1 MWERT
6 ATDLAAAI
14 RAREVTPR
22 EVVAAFLGR
31 IEELNPSVNAIVTLL
46 DPELALAAA
55 DQAPPGPLHG
65 LPIAVKDLEDT
76 AGMRTTY
83 GSPLFKDHVPDS
95 DSLLVER
102 LRQAGAVIIGKT
114 NTPEFGA
121 GSQTFN
127 AVFGATKNPHD
138 LTKTPG
144 GSSGGAA
151 AAVAAGMVPFAD
163 GSDLGASVRNP
174 AAFCGLYGLR
184 PTPGRI
190 PDHGPGDPYDP
201 FPVLGTIGRTPQD
214 VALLFS
220 VLAGPDPRDPFSI
233 QEPWPL
239 PTSLRTDPS
248 TLRIAW
254 SDTLGGLPVEPEVT
268 RVLQTARASLEALG
282 CTVTEAEPDF
292 SGADECFEVLRGVKF
307 AAAFESIV
315 DDLKP
320 TLRANVRFGQHLDA
334 TRIAKAIAL
343 RGELFTR
350 MREFL
355 TGYDVLAAPVTQVA
369 PFSVDLEYP
378 TEIAGQPMGSY
389 LEWFRSCSRI
399 TVTGHP
405 ALAVPAGRT
414 PDGLPIGLQ
423 LVGRHRGELQLLQ
436 LAEALRG

>member
-1 MWERT
+1 MWQRP
-6 ATDLAAAI
+6 ATELAAAI
-14 RAREVTPR
+14 RAGEVTPR
-22 EVVAAFLGR
+22 EVVAAFLDR
-31 IEELNPSVNAIVTLL
+31 IDEQNPSVNAIVTLL
-46 DPELALAAA
+46 DREQALQAA
-55 DQAPPGPLHG
+55 DAAPPGPLHG

-83 GSPLFKDHVPDS
+83 GSTLFQDHVPDG

-102 LRQAGAVIIGKT
+102 LREAGAVIIGKT

-127 AVFGATKNPHD
+127 AVFGATRNPYD

-151 AAVAAGMVPFAD
+151 AAVAAGMIPFAD

-201 FPVLGTIGRTPQD
+201 FPVLGTIARTPQD

-239 PTSLRTDPS
+239 PGALVCEPA

-268 RVLQTARASLEALG
+268 RVLRA
-282 CTVTEAEPDF
+282 VR
-292 SGADECFEVLRGVKF
+292 ADL
-307 AAAFESIV
+307 
-315 DDLKP
+315 
-320 TLRANVRFGQHLDA
+320 
-334 TRIAKAIAL
+334 
-343 RGELFTR
+343 
-350 MREFL
+350 
-355 TGYDVLAAPVTQVA
+355 
-369 PFSVDLEYP
+369 
-378 TEIAGQPMGSY
+378 
-389 LEWFRSCSRI
+389 
-399 TVTGHP
+399 
-405 ALAVPAGRT
+405 
-414 PDGLPIGLQ
+414 
-423 LVGRHRGELQLLQ
+423 
-436 LAEALRG
+436 

>member
-1 MWERT
+1 MWHRT
-6 ATDLAAAI
+6 ATELAAAI

-22 EVVAAFLGR
+22 EVVASHLER
-31 IEELNPSVNAIVTLL
+31 IEEMNPQVNAIVTLE
-46 DPELALAAA
+46 DPERALAAA
-55 DQAPPGPLHG
+55 DQAPPGPLQG

-76 AGMRTTY
+76 AGLRTTY
-83 GSPLFKDHVPDS
+83 GSPLFKDHVPAT

-102 LRQAGAVIIGKT
+102 LKQAGAIIVGKT

-127 AVFGATKNPHD
+127 PLFGATRNPHD

-151 AAVAAGMVPFAD
+151 AAVAANMIPFAD

-190 PDHGPGDPYDP
+190 PDHGPGDPFDP
-201 FPVLGTIGRTPQD
+201 LPVLGTIARTPAD

-220 VLAGPDPRDPFSI
+220 ALAGPDPRDPFSI
-233 QEPWPL
+233 QEPWPT
-239 PTSLRTDPS
+239 PGDLRTDPS

-254 SDTLGGLPVEPEVT
+254 SRDLGGLPVDAEVT
-268 RVLQTARASLEALG
+268 AVLEHARAALEALG
-282 CTVTEAEPDF
+282 CTVIDDEPDF
-292 SGADECFEVLRGVKF
+292 TGADECFEVLRGVKF
-307 AAAFESIV
+307 AAAFASIA
-315 DDLKP
+315 DDVKP
-320 TLRANVRFGQHLDA
+320 TLRENIRFGQQLDA
-334 TRIAKAIAL
+334 TRIGNAIAH

-355 TGYDVLAAPVTQVA
+355 TRYDVLAAPTTQLP

-378 TEIAGQPMGSY
+378 TEIAGVQLGSY

-399 TVTGHP
+399 TVTAHP
-405 ALAVPAGRT
+405 ALSVPAGIT
-414 PDGLPIGLQ
+414 AAGLPVGLQ

-436 LAEALRG
+436 LAEALR